1 MKRYQQ
7 QGNKE
12 AVKMERAK
20 MSYSRKTHGIYPMIS
35 LTNVLQL
42 PVHLVY
48 ISMIN
53 KIAFNYEINPAIL
66 NEGML
71 WFTDMSS
78 PDPTGILPVLG
89 GIVSLLNLLTTSSSN
104 SSVFMRKIRRYI
116 YILPLL
122 SIPVWMTFPV
132 AFNLYWI
139 TTSSVQLFILT
150 LFRSDRF
157 RRIIGIPEYLPGSKL
172 ERMNIK

>member
-1 MKRYQQ
+1 
-7 QGNKE
+7 
-12 AVKMERAK
+12 
-20 MSYSRKTHGIYPMIS
+20 
-35 LTNVLQL
+35 
-42 PVHLVY
+42 
-48 ISMIN
+48 MIN
-53 KIAFNYEINPAIL
+53 RLAFNYEINPAIL

-71 WFTDMSS
+71 WFKDMSS

>member
-1 MKRYQQ
+1 
-7 QGNKE
+7 
-12 AVKMERAK
+12 
-20 MSYSRKTHGIYPMIS
+20 MIS
-35 LTNVLQL
+35 MFNVFQL

-53 KIAFNYEINPAIL
+53 RLAFNYEINPAIL

-89 GIVSLLNLLTTSSSN
+89 GIVSLLNMLTTSTTNTST
-104 SSVFMRKIRRYI
+104 FMRKIRRYI
-116 YILPLL
+116 YIFPLI

-132 AFNLYWI
+132 VSNQKEANHFIGVQSLLVDSIKHPTCAFKF
-139 TTSSVQLFILT
+139 VQV
-150 LFRSDRF
+150 
-157 RRIIGIPEYLPGSKL
+157 
-172 ERMNIK
+172 